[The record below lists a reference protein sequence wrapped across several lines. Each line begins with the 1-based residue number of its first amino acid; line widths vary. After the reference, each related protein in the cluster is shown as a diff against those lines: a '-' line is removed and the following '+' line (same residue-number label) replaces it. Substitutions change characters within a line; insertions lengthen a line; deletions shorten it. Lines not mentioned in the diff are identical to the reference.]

1 MTAVSPS
8 SKQSKNAGSEPNR
21 TEPDFLI
28 IGRII
33 KPHGIKGEVS
43 VNVMT
48 EFPERFDAMQQVFLG
63 DEHSAKEMNI
73 ASIRWS
79 NNKVL
84 IRFEG
89 FADRTAV
96 EKLRRLYLKV
106 PIEDAITLE
115 DDSYYHFQLE
125 NLKVITD
132 TGRHLGYL
140 VQVLET
146 GANDVYVVKTETGEI
161 LLPATHEVIL
171 SIDLDSETMTV
182 HLLPGLL
189 NDTPTNSPS

>member
-1 MTAVSPS
+1 VTAVSPS